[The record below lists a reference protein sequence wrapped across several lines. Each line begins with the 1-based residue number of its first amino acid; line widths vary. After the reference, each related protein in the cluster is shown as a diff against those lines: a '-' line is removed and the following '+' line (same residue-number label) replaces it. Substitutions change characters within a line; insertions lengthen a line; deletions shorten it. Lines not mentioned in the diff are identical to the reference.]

1 MNPRPATPH
10 RVCRTIR
17 ILGAA
22 AVLAGAASGCTG
34 SPAPPPSAPPSGSS
48 PASISPSTASPGS
61 TTGPPHGGPPG
72 SPTASTPGSSP
83 PGGTPGS
90 TAQPTPPMPG
100 QATAGQAPGI
110 PQGPADIPSIV
121 SNVQPSVVTIFTNG
135 GLGSGVVY
143 SADGLILTNE
153 HVVRGYTDVEVAFAD
168 GRRVAGTVRATD
180 AISDLALVEA
190 KRTGLPVAKFQSEL
204 PRIGE
209 LAVVIGSPLGFEN
222 TATAG
227 IISGLHREIPGS
239 AASSQSLVDLIQTDA
254 AISPGNSGGA
264 LVNGRGEVIGISEA
278 YIPPQTG
285 AVALGFAIPAAT
297 AVKVA
302 DQLREDGTADHAFI
316 GLTLGD
322 ITPQIAERLGL
333 PDTRGALALAVPD
346 GGPAAKAGIRPG
358 DVLVKLD
365 GEELASP
372 EDLLAALRTRSPGQ
386 TVTVEFRRGTAT
398 QEVKVQLVSRASQV
412 G

>member
-17 ILGAA
+17 VLGAA

-34 SPAPPPSAPPSGSS
+34 NPAPPSITPPSGSS
-48 PASISPSTASPGS
+48 TASVSPG
-61 TTGPPHGGPPG
+61 TTSPGGTSGAPNGAAPG
-72 SPTASTPGSSP
+72 SPSASTPGSPSTT
-83 PGGTPGS
+83 GG
-90 TAQPTPPMPG
+90 TAQPTPPTPG
-100 QATAGQAPGI
+100 QATAGQAPGV

-190 KRTGLPVAKFQSEL
+190 KRTGLPVAKFQSGL

-278 YIPPQTG
+278 YIPPQSG

-316 GLTLGD
+316 GLTLGE

-372 EDLLAALRTRSPGQ
+372 EDLLAALRARSPGQ